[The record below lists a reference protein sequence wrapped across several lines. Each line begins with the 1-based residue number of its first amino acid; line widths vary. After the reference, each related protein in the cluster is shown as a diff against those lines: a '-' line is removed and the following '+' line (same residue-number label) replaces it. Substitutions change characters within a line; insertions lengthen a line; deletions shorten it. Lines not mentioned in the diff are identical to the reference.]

1 MEVCLEVVAHARNVG
16 LWHVMVCDRSFN
28 AQATEASELEL
39 LPRSLH
45 HASIGETDVAN
56 LDKQFWEKWKILP
69 LYKFGSSSLASS
81 F

>member
-39 LPRSLH
+39 LP
-45 HASIGETDVAN
+45 
-56 LDKQFWEKWKILP
+56 
-69 LYKFGSSSLASS
+69 
-81 F
+81 